1 MSVAFSSQER
11 AEIQRSL
18 KQTALRYAGTLGM
31 RKTSVEQLAQAAHIS
46 KGAFYKFYASKEL
59 LYFELLEDIH
69 SEVYT
74 LAGRILQENGELS
87 AAERGAKALLAVCRS
102 LEARGLMEFLEHDV
116 PYLLRKV
123 PKEVQLKHYHS
134 DEVHIQALLSENKL
148 VPKGGV
154 ALATAT
160 IRGLLLTVSHKE
172 EIGTQYPAVLE
183 LLVYGACRQL
193 FSET

>member
-1 MSVAFSSQER
+1 MTIAFSNQER
-11 AEIQRSL
+11 TEILRAL

-69 SEVYT
+69 SEVYA
-74 LAGRILQENGELS
+74 LAKRILRENAALP
-87 AAERGAKALLAVCRS
+87 AAERGAKALLAVCYN
-102 LEARGLMEFLEHDV
+102 LETRGLLAFLEHDV

-123 PKEVQLKHYHS
+123 PKEIQLEHYHS
-134 DEVHIQALLSENKL
+134 DEVHIQELLSEMEL
-148 VPKGGV
+148 IPKGGI
-154 ALATAT
+154 ALAAAT

-172 EIGTQYPAVLE
+172 EIGDQYPAVLE
-183 LLVYGACRQL
+183 LLVYGACREL
-193 FSET
+193 FPER

>member
-1 MSVAFSSQER
+1 MSVAFSNQER
-11 AEIQRSL
+11 EEILRSL

-31 RKTSVEQLAQAAHIS
+31 RRTSVEQLAQAAHIS

-69 SEVYT
+69 SEVYS
-74 LAGRILQENGELS
+74 LAGRILRENAELS
-87 AAERGAKALLAVCRS
+87 AAERGAKALLAVCHS
-102 LEARGLMEFLEHDV
+102 LEARGLLEFLEHDV

-123 PKEVQLKHYHS
+123 PEEVQREHYHS
-134 DEVHIQALLSENKL
+134 DEVHIQALLSEYEL
-148 VPKGGV
+148 IPAGGI

-160 IRGLLLTVSHKE
+160 IRGLLLAVSHRE
-172 EIGTQYPAVLE
+172 EIGAQYPAVLE

-193 FSET
+193 FS